1 MRISHAIQFKSNEY
15 LFLCLCIQYTMQMKK
30 KIMLLTHT
38 KQSIEI
44 HNNIDGVSKIKA
56 MQISMQYQFM
66 YMHMWLSIENDHHSI
81 PFTKT

>member
-1 MRISHAIQFKSNEY
+1 
-15 LFLCLCIQYTMQMKK
+15 MQMKK

-66 YMHMWLSIENDHHSI
+66 YMHM
-81 PFTKT
+81 